1 MMEQHS
7 LLTDNKVIF
16 YHVFSNNYLFKNGII
31 TYEYYSCVF
40 IKASLVPYMNLS
52 LPVYTLI
59 FRNEFICWKINVH

>member
-16 YHVFSNNYLFKNGII
+16 YHVFSNNYLFKYGII

-40 IKASLVPYMNLS
+40 IKASLVPYMPEFVS
-52 LPVYTLI
+52 SCVYTHLS
-59 FRNEFICWKINVH
+59 E